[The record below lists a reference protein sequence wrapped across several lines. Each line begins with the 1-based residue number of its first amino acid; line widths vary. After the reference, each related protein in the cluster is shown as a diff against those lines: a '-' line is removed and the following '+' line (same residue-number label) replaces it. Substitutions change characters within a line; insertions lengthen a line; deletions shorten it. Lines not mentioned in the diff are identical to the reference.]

1 VIASPTAPRH
11 PAIDQKMAEVRG
23 WKSGRA
29 ERHILEIAAWQRR
42 RSCPDQPETANRY
55 RQRAGAQ
62 RSRTRGCVRARGERA
77 IQSEALALARPE
89 GSLPGRALFARTQKI
104 PRTPSRTEPTGLA
117 SQQRRFFGTPASDP
131 KSAAR
136 LFLFNNVFE
145 DEAG

>member
-1 VIASPTAPRH
+1 VIASPAAPRH

-29 ERHILEIAAWQRR
+29 ERHILEIAAWQRP

-55 RQRAGAQ
+55 RRRAGAR

-77 IQSEALALARPE
+77 IQSETLALARPE
-89 GSLPGRALFARTQKI
+89 AVPDARFSLARRKFRARQVGHK
-104 PRTPSRTEPTGLA
+104 PKGLV